1 MTTIDGNNLYIPSEI
16 LREIFSYAP
25 EHRENM
31 VNVLDELLYVTNYTT
46 CDNENCEAE
55 LYKHEDHCVT
65 SWVVDN
71 EHHFCNEE
79 CASYGEWSIRYDIR
93 KSRRNERRRLTFSN

>member
-1 MTTIDGNNLYIPSEI
+1 MTDTPQKNLYIPKELVDI
-16 LREIFSYAP
+16 IFSYNP

-31 VNVLDELLYVTNYTT
+31 THVLDELLYVTNYTT

-55 LYKHEDHCVT
+55 LYKHEDDCVT
-65 SWVVDN
+65 TWVVGN

-93 KSRRNERRRLTFSN
+93 KSRRNERRRLTLSN